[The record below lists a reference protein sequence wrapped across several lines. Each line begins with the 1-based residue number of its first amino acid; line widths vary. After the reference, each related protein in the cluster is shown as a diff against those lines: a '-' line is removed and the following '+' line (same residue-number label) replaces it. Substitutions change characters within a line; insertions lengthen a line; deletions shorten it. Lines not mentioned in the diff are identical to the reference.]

1 MQRGVREG
9 VCLREGLKTKRRE
22 DGGESRGEEDRK
34 SVGLKLIVWQE
45 RAAILW
51 IAGCRECCWEMLLGE
66 GLLKEG
72 LLKEGVQNR
81 KVM

>member
-34 SVGLKLIVWQE
+34 SVGLKLIVWRE
-45 RAAILW
+45 IAAILW
-51 IAGCRECCWEMLLGE
+51 IAGCRGRCWEMLLRE
-66 GLLKEG
+66 KA
-72 LLKEGVQNR
+72 
-81 KVM
+81 